1 MSDSDES
8 SNLKIMVEDISLRN
22 INEET
27 SSSVLKIAVVISALF
42 ISVVNIPIIGAITR
56 GKDYTFINL
65 MVLFDCVDSLAHIP
79 ILSQYF

>member
-1 MSDSDES
+1 MPDSEQS
-8 SNLKIMVEDISLRN
+8 SNLTIVVEDITLMN

-27 SSSVLKIAVVISALF
+27 SSSVLKIAVVMSALF
-42 ISVVNIPIIGAITR
+42 ICVVNIPIIGAITR

-65 MVLFDCVDSLAHIP
+65 MVLFDCVDSLAHIQ